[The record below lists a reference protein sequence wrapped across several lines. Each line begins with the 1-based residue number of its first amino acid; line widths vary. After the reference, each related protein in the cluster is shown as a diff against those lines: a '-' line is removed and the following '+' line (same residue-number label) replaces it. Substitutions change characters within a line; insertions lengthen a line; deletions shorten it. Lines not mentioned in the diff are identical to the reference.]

1 MLTAA
6 PSRLD
11 DPIMS
16 TLTEPPFAIPE
27 GLMRSV
33 IAAYA
38 HPPRAYHS
46 FTHVQEVL
54 RHYATVAAWQHPREV
69 YLAILFHDAVYLAGK
84 SDNEAKSADL
94 ALQAI
99 ETFLAKEPIDAARVR
114 HLIELTAKHGKLSR
128 EKLDDDERHFL
139 DCDMAILGA
148 PAAQFE
154 AYDAAIAEEY
164 SEVPKILYRF
174 NRKRFLRHL
183 LEADRIFHSDLF
195 HARLDAAA
203 RANLRRALGRAD

>member
-1 MLTAA
+1 
-6 PSRLD
+6 
-11 DPIMS
+11 MS
-16 TLTEPPFAIPE
+16 TLTDPPLPIPE
-27 GLMRSV
+27 GLMRSL

-54 RHYATVAAWQHPREV
+54 RHYATVPGWQHPREV

-94 ALQAI
+94 AAQAI
-99 ETFLAKEPIDAARVR
+99 ETFLPKEPIDAARVR
-114 HLIELTAKHGKLSR
+114 HLIELTAKHGKLAR
-128 EKLDDDERHFL
+128 EKLDEDERQFL

-164 SEVPKILYRF
+164 REVPKILYRF

-183 LEADRIFHSDLF
+183 LEADRIFHSELF
-195 HARLDAAA
+195 HSRLDAPA